1 MNGLELIGAKR
12 IVDCITLPI
21 SELDST
27 PSTDSTD
34 STYSRFVFQPSK
46 DSSNNVSLNSLL
58 VQLKEEEG
66 RANEGEGVKKWE
78 ELRKVWMPSLG
89 EMQSWTRDQGSE

>member
-12 IVDCITLPI
+12 IVDCMTLPI
-21 SELDST
+21 SELD
-27 PSTDSTD
+27 STDSTD
-34 STYSRFVFQPSK
+34 STYSRFIFRPSI

-58 VQLKEEEG
+58 AQLKEEEG